1 MRISPINAA
10 QSGGVGPW
18 WTSKMEIFR
27 ENSYTLEISQKYLPQ
42 SFISLNE
49 VCLFSLAK
57 YEGRI
62 SQYIE
67 TTKKTVIF
75 A

>member
-1 MRISPINAA
+1 
-10 QSGGVGPW
+10 
-18 WTSKMEIFR
+18 MEIFR